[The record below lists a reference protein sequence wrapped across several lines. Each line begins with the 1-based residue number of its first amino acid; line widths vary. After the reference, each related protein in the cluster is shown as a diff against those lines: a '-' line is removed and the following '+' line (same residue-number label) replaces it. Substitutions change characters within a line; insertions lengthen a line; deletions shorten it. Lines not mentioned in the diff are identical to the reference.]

1 MATRTRS
8 NDNVPDEAKAAK
20 PTAESKPSVAS
31 LRGSVWLPTN
41 EGRFLARAAA
51 VAGLCGLRDGTTA
64 VLLFGGHRVVVKLSE
79 GAVDAALAKVSGS

>member
-1 MATRTRS
+1 MATQPRS
-8 NDNVPDEAKAAK
+8 NDNAPKEAKAVKATAEGK
-20 PTAESKPSVAS
+20 PTTAS

-51 VAGLCGLRDGTTA
+51 VAGLCGLKDGTTA